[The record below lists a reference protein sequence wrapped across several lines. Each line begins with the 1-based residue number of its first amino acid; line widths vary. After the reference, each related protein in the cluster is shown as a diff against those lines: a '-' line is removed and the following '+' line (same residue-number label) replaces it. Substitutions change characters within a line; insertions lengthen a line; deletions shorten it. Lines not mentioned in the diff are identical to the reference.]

1 MARRRGRGGEGASHR
16 CTRELGPAPTLP
28 CGASATARPEGAS
41 RRGGTGARSEQRRGH
56 QARGDGGEW
65 EVLARKG
72 DKAQQGQSVEGRW
85 EGGLAGDGVRLS
97 SPVGVAAREDGIIF
111 VADEEAHAVFALQQV
126 RGEGS
131 ERGARDEGAIGEAAG
146 SAAESRWELVIVA
159 GGGVPGTRDGS
170 GLGARLR
177 GPYALALEHGGQAA
191 VVADRGDCALRLL
204 TRLPPLVTDDDKDDV
219 QDGTGGGKEGASMGS
234 WGDARDTKET
244 APEWDKAGQ
253 ASASTVE
260 GKIEGGG
267 MESSGMRGWAQA
279 VESALSEELAGKGR
293 AEIDAVKERIE
304 RQSGHGQGFAGG
316 LKALEAE
323 LARDGGGGEEARA
336 KIDQL
341 KERIEGPIGGGGL
354 VRGDALGRT
363 DGVVSGARERETAT
377 AHDRVAEG
385 AQGDTT
391 VAARETEELAELQ
404 ALTEKGAAGPAGP
417 AIDEVKEKYAKAR
430 AVQLDAIV
438 TPLSATAG
446 DTKKSKV
453 DDAKAGS
460 DRENSGEALESARG
474 TSWDEESRP
483 GYEEARAA
491 DVDMFRSGVW
501 EVAMLT
507 LAVLGTGMLLCRT
520 RFLRAPRGAQPPG
533 GTGGRG
539 HYELVGAAGARSG
552 AAGWGKR
559 LGLGWVSSRGNGGY
573 EMVPT
578 QNSLGD

>member
-1 MARRRGRGGEGASHR
+1 
-16 CTRELGPAPTLP
+16 
-28 CGASATARPEGAS
+28 
-41 RRGGTGARSEQRRGH
+41 
-56 QARGDGGEW
+56 
-65 EVLARKG
+65 VLARKG

-126 RGEGS
+126 RGGGG
-131 ERGARDEGAIGEAAG
+131 ERGARDEGAVGETAG
-146 SAAESRWELVIVA
+146 SAAESRWELLIVA
-159 GGGVPGTRDGS
+159 GGGVPGTRDGR

-204 TRLPPLVTDDDKDDV
+204 TRLPPLVTDDDKDDA
-219 QDGTGGGKEGASMGS
+219 QDGTGGGGEEGASMES

-244 APEWDKAGQ
+244 APGWDKAGQ

-260 GKIEGGG
+260 DKIEGGG
-267 MESSGMRGWAQA
+267 MEISAMRGWAQA
-279 VESALSEELAGKGR
+279 VESALSQELAGKGR
-293 AEIDAVKERIE
+293 AEIDAEKERIE
-304 RQSGHGQGFAGG
+304 GQSGHGQGFAGG

-323 LARDGGGGEEARA
+323 LARNGGGGEEARA

-354 VRGDALGRT
+354 VRGDASGRT
-363 DGVVSGARERETAT
+363 DGLVSGERERETAT
-377 AHDRVAEG
+377 VHGRVAVG

-438 TPLSATAG
+438 APLSTTAG
-446 DTKKSKV
+446 DFKTSKV
-453 DDAKAGS
+453 NDANAGS
-460 DRENSGEALESARG
+460 DRENSGEALEIARG

-491 DVDMFRSGVW
+491 DVDMFKSGVW

-520 RFLRAPRGAQPPG
+520 RFLRAPRGAQPG